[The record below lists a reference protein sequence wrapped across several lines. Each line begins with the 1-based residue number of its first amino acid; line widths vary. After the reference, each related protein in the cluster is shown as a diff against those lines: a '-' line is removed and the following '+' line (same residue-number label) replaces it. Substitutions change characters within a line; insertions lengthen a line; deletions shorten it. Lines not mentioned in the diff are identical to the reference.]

1 MVVRRQTSM
10 PDNPYTATP
19 TTSLE
24 SPTEPEGAHRSLLAT
39 ARRVFLAWEKLR
51 IAYVIILALITLL
64 LIGVSGILNLR
75 LLRLI
80 IMGAVAANVAY
91 FAGPTIETYV
101 RWLGYN
107 KAWPRWFMFVAG
119 TLLSVLLAI
128 GLLATEL
135 LPGQP

>member
-1 MVVRRQTSM
+1 M

-107 KAWPRWFMFVAG
+107 KIWPRWFMFIGG
-119 TLLSVLLAI
+119 TLFSIFLAI

-135 LPGQP
+135 LPDQT